1 MYLRDLFFMLLL
13 VTVVFTGLSIF
24 ITDFFK
30 RGGKNVQI
38 PELEYLNVVSNR
50 TKELE
55 KTFKGGSFSITF
67 IDLPFAILN
76 GIYQIFKLIID
87 TMSGLYLTFRNTV
100 SAYLNLPAWFVDV
113 ISVSVSIFVLFEII
127 SAVMK
132 YRL

>member
-38 PELEYLNVVSNR
+38 PELEYLNIVSNR

-55 KTFKGGSFSITF
+55 KTFKEGSFSITF
-67 IDLPFAILN
+67 IDLPFAILS

-87 TMSGLYLTFRNTV
+87 AMSGLYLTFRNTV
-100 SAYLNLPAWFVDV
+100 SVYLNLPAWFVDI